1 MLRFPMIRRLLMFYL
16 AVALCP
22 SGLSRHAWCMS
33 RICMS
38 GMNCV
43 SLSVPGCSNV
53 YVQRR
58 GCVRICMRVYAQDT
72 QVTQPIKSQATH
84 PADQKI
90 QTKTPDWS
98 ASVKNGTP
106 REHTLFIFPWPLIFY
121 STGPRD
127 VLDPFSSFGIVH
139 VFGVSLAGTCNH
151 PRGSVVN
158 KLCAGRLSRGCLVV
172 VSVSHWLTKPF

>member
-16 AVALCP
+16 AVALC
-22 SGLSRHAWCMS
+22 
-33 RICMS
+33 RICMY

-43 SLSVPGCSNV
+43 SLCVPGCSNV
-53 YVQRR
+53 YVQRSGR
-58 GCVRICMRVYAQDT
+58 VRICMRVYAQDT
-72 QVTQPIKSQATH
+72 IVTQAIKIQATH
-84 PADQKI
+84 SADQKV
-90 QTKTPDWS
+90 QTKKPEG
-98 ASVKNGTP
+98 SVSIKNGTP

-172 VSVSHWLTKPF
+172 VSVSHWLAKPF